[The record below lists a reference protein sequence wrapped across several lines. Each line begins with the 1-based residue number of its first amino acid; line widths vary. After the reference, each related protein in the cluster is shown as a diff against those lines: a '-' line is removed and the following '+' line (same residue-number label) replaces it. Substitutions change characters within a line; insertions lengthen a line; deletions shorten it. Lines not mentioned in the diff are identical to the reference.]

1 MTQTYNIFSYEEELK
16 LESGSS
22 LKSIDIAYETYGSLN
37 KDKSNVILIC
47 HALTGSSHVAQ
58 NTENPKAGW
67 WNDMVGAGKAIDTD
81 HYFVICSNILGS
93 CKGTTGPTHSNPE
106 TKETYGLNF
115 PIITIGDMVTIQ
127 KKLVEHLAIDS
138 LYAVIGPSM
147 GGMQALQWAIKYPAN
162 ISKCIV
168 LASSAS
174 LSAQALAFGTIG
186 RNAIISDKHFQEGR
200 YIAANKPKKGLGI
213 ARMIGHLTYLS
224 KESITQKFGRKLQEK
239 ERYGYN
245 LDQEFQVESYLKHQG
260 DKFVEQFD
268 ANTYLYLS
276 KALSYFDLEKEY
288 GSLKNAFEPIQA
300 RLLFISISSD
310 WLYST
315 DQSKE
320 MVRSCMNLNKDVS
333 FCEVQSDYGHD
344 AFLIEYEKFGS
355 IIKPFLDSHH
365 E

>member
-1 MTQTYNIFSYEEELK
+1 MTQAYSIFTYKEGLK

-22 LKSIDIAYETYGSLN
+22 LQSIDVAYETFGALN
-37 KDKSNVILIC
+37 KDKSNAILIC
-47 HALTGSSHVAQ
+47 HALTGSSHVTQ
-58 NTENPKAGW
+58 RRDNPAVGW
-67 WNDMVGAGKAIDTD
+67 WQEMVGPDKAIDTNK
-81 HYFVICSNILGS
+81 YYVICSNILGS
-93 CKGTTGPTHSNPE
+93 CKGTTGPTHKNPE
-106 TKETYGLNF
+106 TNESYGLRF
-115 PIITIGDMVTIQ
+115 PIITIGDMVNLQ
-127 KKLVEHLAIDS
+127 KILVDHLEIS
-138 LYAVIGPSM
+138 KLYAVIGPSM
-147 GGMQALQWAIKYPAN
+147 GGMQALQWAIKYPDA

-200 YIAANKPKKGLGI
+200 YTATEKPSKGLGI

-239 ERYGYN
+239 ESYGYN

-260 DKFVEQFD
+260 DKFVDQFD

-288 GSLKNAFEPIQA
+288 GSLKNAFKPIQA

-320 MVRSCMNLNKDVS
+320 MLRSCMNLNKDVS